1 MNITS
6 KRIINT
12 QPSKRS
18 GSLFKP
24 FGKVF
29 EVEHH
34 PTNRNFFQTSQK
46 SSSSRNHKMATTTLP
61 KTMRALFQP
70 DPQSTKLI
78 LATVPLPIPSASD
91 HLIRVHTAAIT
102 NGELLWPK
110 NFAME
115 IPGKETTP
123 LYDMAGTIITAPAD
137 SPFKPGDEVY
147 SRTSYMHTGSGR
159 EYTVAP
165 AVELA
170 LRPKSISWAEAA
182 TVGMS
187 AETAYQAL
195 FTQAGLKPVAGTGAK
210 GTRIYIT
217 AASGGVGTW
226 VVQLAKWAGAEVVA
240 SCSADS
246 IERVKAL
253 GADEILDY
261 RSVDMKAWASD
272 PSKKADL
279 VIDCIGRKS
288 LADAWYVVKPS
299 GTLISIFQPPEQQ
312 KPAEVNGEGV
322 KNFFFIQEALG
333 ENLKFVTDLW
343 DEAGFVASL
352 DSVFPLERFEDA
364 VERLESGKTK
374 GKVVIDMGVQ

>member
-1 MNITS
+1 MSTANLPTS
-6 KRIINT
+6 
-12 QPSKRS
+12 
-18 GSLFKP
+18 
-24 FGKVF
+24 
-29 EVEHH
+29 
-34 PTNRNFFQTSQK
+34 
-46 SSSSRNHKMATTTLP
+46 
-61 KTMRALFQP
+61 MRALFQP

-78 LATVPLPIPSASD
+78 LATVPLPIPKAD
-91 HLIRVHTAAIT
+91 EHLIRVHTAALT

-110 NFAME
+110 NFAPPTP

-147 SRTSYMHTGSGR
+147 SRTSYVHTGSGR
-159 EYTVAP
+159 EYTTVP

-170 LRPKSISWAEAA
+170 LRPKSISWAETA

-195 FTQAGLKPVAGTGAK
+195 FTQAGLKPIAGTGAK
-210 GTRIYIT
+210 GMRIYIT
-217 AASGGVGTW
+217 AASGGVGSW

-261 RSVDMKAWASD
+261 RSVDMKSWASD
-272 PSKKADL
+272 PSKKADM
-279 VIDCIGRKS
+279 VIDCIGRKP
-288 LADAWYVVKPS
+288 LADAWYVVKPG

-312 KPAEVNGEGV
+312 KPVDVDGEGV
-322 KNFFFIQEALG
+322 RNFFFIQEALG

-352 DSVFPLERFEDA
+352 DSVYPLEKFEEA
-364 VERLESGKTK
+364 IERLESGKTR
-374 GKVVIDMGVQ
+374 GKVVLDMGVQ